1 MPYLLITHT
10 TIPSIPWMG
19 LIINDFPCAQRK
31 EQAFALLKENFR
43 GLPLRITSFYHLLI
57 DKVEAAKRHKV

>member
-19 LIINDFPCAQRK
+19 LIINDFPWAQRK
-31 EQAFALLKENFR
+31 EQAFASLKENLMVDPF
-43 GLPLRITSFYHLLI
+43 
-57 DKVEAAKRHKV
+57 E